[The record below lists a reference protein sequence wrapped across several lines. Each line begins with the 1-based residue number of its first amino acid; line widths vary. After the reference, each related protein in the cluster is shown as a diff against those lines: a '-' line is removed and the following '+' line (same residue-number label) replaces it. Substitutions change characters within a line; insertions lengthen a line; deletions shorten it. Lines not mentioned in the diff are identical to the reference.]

1 MDSTATA
8 HSPEQTQTE
17 DAQPRDSLEY
27 AFGFYVLAIVLGI
40 ALALM

>member
-17 DAQPRDSLEY
+17 GAQPSRDLQY
-27 AFGFYVLAIVLGI
+27 AFGFYVLATLLGI

>member
-8 HSPEQTQTE
+8 HSPEQTQSE
-17 DAQPRDSLEY
+17 NAQARDGVQY
-27 AFGFYVLAIVLGI
+27 AFGFYALAILLGL

>member
-17 DAQPRDSLEY
+17 DAQPRDSLQY
-27 AFGFYVLAIVLGI
+27 AFGLYVLAVLLGI